1 MLANVSIG
9 AILYTTYLQAL
20 GILHEPSSRASGRTY
35 PPPIVRESFAAG
47 FIAGSVQSIFAA
59 PLDAL
64 QVRFRTNE
72 MLEGR
77 YRSMWHYA
85 YHKLGA
91 IGLRGVFAGW
101 SLSFLKDSCSYALF
115 FSTFEFVKAQAYYAA
130 LPQLYKAE
138 RGAVQPVRPH
148 YLIEPFFIL
157 GAGVLASVAQQSV
170 QHPITQLQIIHF
182 NRLESLD
189 YKAKLEKSHRS
200 MMRLYYHAYLTTFDQ
215 AKRQASL
222 AGGWRRWLYKDFL
235 WSTVKTTPSTS
246 AGLIVF
252 EIVRRRYARGMG
264 DGGAIRLDGIDSVL

>member
-1 MLANVSIG
+1 MLANVTIG

-20 GILHEPSSRASGRTY
+20 GSLHEPSSRASGRTY
-35 PPPIVRESFAAG
+35 PPPMVRETFAAG
-47 FIAGSVQSIFAA
+47 FVAGSVQSVFAA

-101 SLSFLKDSCSYALF
+101 SLSFLKDSWSYALF
-115 FSTFEFVKAQAYYAA
+115 FSTFEFVKAQAYYTA
-130 LPQLYKAE
+130 LPRLYQAE
-138 RGAVQPVRPH
+138 RNAVQPIHPH

-157 GAGVLASVAQQSV
+157 SAGILASVAQQGV
-170 QHPITQLQIIHF
+170 QHPITQLQNVHF

-189 YKAKLEKSHRS
+189 YTTKLEKSHRS
-200 MMRLYYHAYLTTFDQ
+200 MMRLYYHAYLTTFHQ
-215 AKRQASL
+215 ANRQARL
-222 AGGWRRWLYKDFL
+222 VGGWRRWLYKDFL
-235 WSTVKTTPSTS
+235 WNTIKMTPSTS

-252 EIVRRRYARGMG
+252 EIVRRRYAGG
-264 DGGAIRLDGIDSVL
+264 VGEGGAIRLDGIDFIL